1 MNPAFLQLDTAIIT
15 PRTVVRRFRETD
27 GETFFMLLQQSQ
39 GRLSE
44 YHLRNIKGVRSV
56 QDAALFVR
64 EKLAYWLLQQEYA
77 FGIWDK
83 KSASLI
89 GFIRIYDFDWALPSS
104 YLAFFIAHD
113 LQDKGMMTEA
123 LTAVLRFAFEQLQ
136 LKKIYYTTLMDDYEG
151 QRIVRKC
158 DFQREGDLRGA
169 FRQMTGDYVDLM
181 LLGISNLH
189 H

>member
-27 GETFFMLLQQSQ
+27 GETFFMLFQQSQ

-44 YHLRNIKGVRSV
+44 YHLRNITGVRSV
-56 QDAALFVR
+56 QEATLFVR
-64 EKLAYWLLQQEYA
+64 KKLAHWLLQKEFA

-89 GFIRIYDFDWALPSS
+89 GFIRIYNFDWALPSG
-104 YLAFFIAHD
+104 YVEFFIAHH
-113 LQDKGMMTEA
+113 LQDKGIMPEA

-136 LKKIYYTTLMDDYEG
+136 LKKLYYTTLMDDYEG

-158 DFQREGDLRGA
+158 DFQREGDLRNA
-169 FRQMTGDYVDLM
+169 FRQMTGDYIDIM

-189 H
+189 Q